1 MKLRQVMREVQLRQI
16 MRENTNARKIIT
28 ESNLEVIARKFNISV
43 DDANVLQTY
52 AAVYMDLLKEKK

>member
-1 MKLRQVMREVQLRQI
+1 MREVQLRQI